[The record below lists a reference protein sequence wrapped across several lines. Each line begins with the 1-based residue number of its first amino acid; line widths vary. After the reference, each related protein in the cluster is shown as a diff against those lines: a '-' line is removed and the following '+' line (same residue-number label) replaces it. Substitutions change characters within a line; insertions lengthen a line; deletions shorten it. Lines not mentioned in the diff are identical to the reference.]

1 MKKDALTSLKI
12 CLPKA
17 KAKNLM
23 RKKCGKEDIHFDRGS
38 AGTVL
43 VCFSKACL
51 MYSGIPFN
59 LYGMERLDLNSPCC
73 RFQPVV
79 IGVISSG
86 TEDSYLFVK

>member
-12 CLPKA
+12 CLPTS

-23 RKKCGKEDIHFDRGS
+23 RKKCGKEDIHFGRGS

-43 VCFSKACL
+43 VCLSKPYL
-51 MYSGIPFN
+51 VYSGIPYNFC
-59 LYGMERLDLNSPCC
+59 GMERLDLNSACC
-73 RFQPVV
+73 GFQPIL

-86 TEDSYLFVK
+86 IEEL

>member
-23 RKKCGKEDIHFDRGS
+23 RKKCGKEDIHFARGS

-43 VCFSKACL
+43 ICFSKPHL
-51 MYSGIPFN
+51 VYSGIPLNF
-59 LYGMERLDLNSPCC
+59 YGMERLDLNSPCC
-73 RFQPVV
+73 GFQP
-79 IGVISSG
+79 ILTGVISSG
-86 TEDSYLFVK
+86 IEDSCLSEM

>member
-1 MKKDALTSLKI
+1 MKKDALTSMKI

-23 RKKCGKEDIHFDRGS
+23 KKKCGKEDIHFNRGS

-43 VCFSKACL
+43 VCFSKPEL
-51 MYSGIPFN
+51 VYSGIPFN
-59 LYGMERLDLNSPCC
+59 FYGMEWLDLNSPCC
-73 RFQPVV
+73 GFQPIL

-86 TEDSYLFVK
+86 IEDSCLFEM